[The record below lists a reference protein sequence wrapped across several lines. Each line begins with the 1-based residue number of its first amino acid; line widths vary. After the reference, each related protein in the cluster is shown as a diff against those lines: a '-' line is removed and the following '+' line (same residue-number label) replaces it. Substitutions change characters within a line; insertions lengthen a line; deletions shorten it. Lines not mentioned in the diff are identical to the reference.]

1 MQTND
6 VSDDAARTFGK
17 VLRHW
22 RKASGRTQAD
32 IEAEVGLAAGTMS
45 RLESGTTKRGPD
57 KATSTLLAEAIGTT
71 CSPEKVPCRL
81 RCSAWS
87 ARTTDNP
94 APSRCSVLASRSAA
108 SRTPS
113 SSFTKDG
120 AGVAGV
126 DATRFCPGN
135 CSSPETN
142 VRQTIS
148 ICRMLPGASAD
159 QPPGTDKVSHLRN
172 HGENADTQP
181 ALASAVG
188 R

>member
-1 MQTND
+1 
-6 VSDDAARTFGK
+6 
-17 VLRHW
+17 
-22 RKASGRTQAD
+22 
-32 IEAEVGLAAGTMS
+32 
-45 RLESGTTKRGPD
+45 
-57 KATSTLLAEAIGTT
+57 
-71 CSPEKVPCRL
+71 
-81 RCSAWS
+81 
-87 ARTTDNP
+87 
-94 APSRCSVLASRSAA
+94 LASRSAA

-159 QPPGTDKVSHLRN
+159 QPPGTDNVSHLRN
-172 HGENADTQP
+172 HGENTDTQS
-181 ALASAVG
+181 ALASAIRRGPSAPAPRSGHRPTQDESQHAILTTPAPVH
-188 R
+188 RSRHHRLVFDSLSLPLPSVRRLPFPRSHPDLSLTPLPT